1 MAVQD
6 LLSQDEIDA
15 LLHGVDDGLVETE
28 VEATPG
34 SVKSYDLTSQDRIV
48 RGRMPTLEM
57 INERFARYTRISM
70 FNLLRRSADV
80 AVGGVQVMKF
90 GEYVHSLYVPTSLN
104 LVKMKPLR
112 GTALFILDAKLVFKL
127 VDNFFGGDG
136 RHAKIEGREFTPT
149 ELRVVRMVLEQ
160 AFVDLKEAWQAVLE
174 MNFEYVN
181 SEVNPAMANIVSP
194 SEVVVVSTFHIELDG
209 GGGDLHIT
217 MPYSMIEPIREMLD
231 AGFQS
236 DRRPG
241 RALDQGPARGRAGR
255 PGTARRHRGPPP
267 AQAARHPAHAAGRRD
282 PGGDAGTHG
291 DARQRRA
298 RLQGQAGRP
307 QGQPGATDS
316 RSGRALALIASPEK
330 TNHGRRRKSDHRGT
344 GTGRRVGG
352 GAGRGGRRQPG
363 RHRCADGPG
372 RRDPVAEP
380 STPRAPMEEFGASP
394 KAPTIS
400 GLEGPN
406 LDVILDIPVTISMEV
421 GHTDISIRNLL
432 QLNQGSVIELDRLA
446 GEPLDVLVNGTLI
459 AHGEV
464 VVVNES
470 SASA

>member
-15 LLHGVDDGLVETE
+15 LLHGVDDGIVETE
-28 VEATPG
+28 SDSVPG
-34 SVKSYDLTSQDRIV
+34 SVKSYDLTSQGRIV

-149 ELRVVRMVLEQ
+149 ELRVVRMVIDQ
-160 AFVDLKEAWQAVLE
+160 AFKDLSEAWHAVLDVH
-174 MNFEYVN
+174 FEYIN
-181 SEVNPAMANIVSP
+181 SEVNPALANIVSP

-236 DRRPG
+236 DMDDQDERWIK
-241 RALDQGPARGRAGR
+241 ALREDVLDVKVPLEA
-255 PGTARRHRGPPP
+255 TVARRNL
-267 AQAARHPAHAAGRRD
+267 
-282 PGGDAGTHG
+282 
-291 DARQRRA
+291 
-298 RLQGQAGRP
+298 RLREILNM
-307 QGQPGATDS
+307 QPGDVIPVELPEHMVM
-316 RSGRALALIASPEK
+316 RANGVPTFKVKLGAHKGNLALQVLE
-330 TNHGRRRKSDHRGT
+330 
-344 GTGRRVGG
+344 
-352 GAGRGGRRQPG
+352 
-363 RHRCADGPG
+363 
-372 RRDPVAEP
+372 PVER
-380 STPRAPMEEFGASP
+380 PR
-394 KAPTIS
+394 
-400 GLEGPN
+400 
-406 LDVILDIPVTISMEV
+406 
-421 GHTDISIRNLL
+421 
-432 QLNQGSVIELDRLA
+432 
-446 GEPLDVLVNGTLI
+446 
-459 AHGEV
+459 
-464 VVVNES
+464 
-470 SASA
+470 